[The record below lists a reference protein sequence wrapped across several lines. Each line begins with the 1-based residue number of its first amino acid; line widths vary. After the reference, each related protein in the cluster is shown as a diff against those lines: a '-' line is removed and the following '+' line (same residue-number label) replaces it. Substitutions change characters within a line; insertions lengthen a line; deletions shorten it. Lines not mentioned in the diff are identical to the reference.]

1 MELRRE
7 VERSRESVWIL
18 SKMRGALNRLRWFLA
33 DRRNRHQILRVEAYL
48 GKIPHAVGEAGR
60 PVLFFN
66 TSTRINRP
74 SLNAAYSL
82 LASWAL
88 RARGVPVRYVVC
100 QRGLDPCILGTRR
113 DNYAASPPCRA
124 CLRTSR
130 DLFPADLVVPVPYQ
144 AEAAAE
150 ADADLAGLSL
160 AGLGRW
166 EHGGLRL
173 GELCLPGLRW
183 ALRRHHLPDD
193 EPTRRLFRCYLRSA
207 ASLARRFD
215 SILDEHNPRALVVFN
230 GIMYPEAVARAVG
243 MRRGIPVITHEV
255 GLRPYS
261 AFFSHGQATFREV
274 DLPSG
279 YDLTPAENERLDAY
293 LSDRFHGK
301 FTMAGIRFWPEMEAP
316 PNDVLERMGKHG
328 QTVVVFTNVI
338 FDTSQVHTNTL
349 YPDMFAWL
357 EDVRAAIAGHPDTFF
372 VIRAHPD
379 EDRPW
384 KESRESVAEWVRERS
399 VLDLPN
405 TAFFGPS
412 DYISSYELIRR
423 SKFVLVYN
431 SSIGLEASIM
441 GAPVLC
447 AGRARYTQV
456 PTVFFPG
463 TAVAYRDQ
471 LRSFLQAPTIS
482 VPPEFALNAR
492 RFLDFELY
500 HASLDLSR
508 FLGAYPSQPGMVTFR
523 PFHAE
528 GLLSSPELVQI
539 EAGIKTGCRF
549 AVD

>member
-1 MELRRE
+1 M
-7 VERSRESVWIL
+7 WML

-33 DRRNRHQILRVEAYL
+33 NRRNRRQIRRVEAYL
-48 GKIPHAVGEAGR
+48 GKIPRAVGEAGR

-66 TSTRINRP
+66 ASTRINRP

-88 RARGVPVRYVVC
+88 RARGVPVGYVVC
-100 QRGLDPCILGTRR
+100 QHGLDPCLLGTRR

-124 CLRTSR
+124 CLRMSR
-130 DLFPADLVVPVPYQ
+130 DLFPADLVVPVDFLP
-144 AEAAAE
+144 EAAAE
-150 ADADLAGLSL
+150 ADAELAGLSL

-166 EHGGLRL
+166 EHGGLKL

-193 EPTRRLFRCYLRSA
+193 EPTRGLLHRYLRSA

-230 GIMYPEAVARAVG
+230 GITYPEAVARAVA
-243 MRRGIPVITHEV
+243 MRRGVPVITHEV

-261 AFFSHGQATFREV
+261 AFFSHGHATFREV

-316 PNDVLERMGKHG
+316 PNDLLERMGKHG

-338 FDTSQVHTNTL
+338 FDTSQVHANTL

-384 KESRESVAEWVRERS
+384 KESRESVAEWVRERH

-405 TAFFGPS
+405 VAFFGPS

-456 PTVFFPG
+456 PTVFFPATHQEYLDKLG
-463 TAVAYRDQ
+463 
-471 LRSFLQAPTIS
+471 LFLAASAID
-482 VPPEFALNAR
+482 VPAEFAANAR
-492 RFLDFELY
+492 RFLGYELY
-500 HASLDLSR
+500 HASLDLSH
-508 FLGAYPSQPGMVTFR
+508 FLGPYPNHPGMVELQ
-523 PFHAE
+523 PFDPR
-528 GLLSSPELVQI
+528 GLVSSPVLGSI
-539 EAGIKTGCRF
+539 AGGIMSRSSFRAPAMC
-549 AVD
+549 